1 MAALPADYFMSRLDA
16 ILIAALIAVFLLS
29 AQARIPAGPYS
40 YDESDY
46 MHASSL
52 GFWANCWDT
61 PARSI
66 WEFVRTGLH
75 YGADERRRVDLSMHA
90 RSVDDVNFY
99 RHWHGPLYTYF
110 LTLASPWHH
119 DEQAM
124 RGLTLLFPVAT
135 FLLIYAG
142 AFWLLG
148 PQLARPSAIAAGGL
162 FLCSYPTLM
171 SAEIAPH
178 QLFVLCSAASLL
190 AAAKA
195 LQTGERPHWYTAVA
209 LAGITFATLGVALVL
224 VPVLGLV
231 AWIERRRL
239 KLDWTFALRS
249 VGVFLG
255 ALLVV
260 WPAAILKLSL
270 LKTYMFMVY
279 LALFRRAPWGE
290 TSFLDT
296 WRVRL
301 FSSPVDWLLVAAALV
316 VYWRWTSL
324 PERRVTLPILT
335 FGLLMLVALLR
346 MKTEGVRYLTPFLP
360 ALQVFAGFTLGA
372 ALTIWRSRARHAALA
387 ALCAVI
393 GWNTARQV
401 AAHPMRTDPRPA
413 AVLAAIR
420 AQGLAEKTLLVP
432 QGDVP
437 VIHYYFPRTQLKG
450 YLEESSIPVELAECR
465 CDAVLYPGYPVRLPA
480 ADSTIAAPK

>member
-1 MAALPADYFMSRLDA
+1 MSRLDA
-16 ILIAALIAVFLLS
+16 ILIAALIAVFLLF

-46 MHASSL
+46 MHAASL
-52 GFWANCWDT
+52 GFWANYSDT

-75 YGADERRRVDLSMHA
+75 YGTDEKLRVDLSMHA

-110 LTLASPWHH
+110 LTLASPWRHN
-119 DEQAM
+119 EQAM
-124 RGLTLLFPVAT
+124 RALTLLFPVAT

-142 AFWLLG
+142 AFWLFG
-148 PQLARPSAIAAGGL
+148 ARLARAAAIAAGSL

-178 QLFVLCSAASLL
+178 QLFVLCSTATLL
-190 AAAKA
+190 VAAKA
-195 LQTGERPHWYTAVA
+195 LQTGARRHWYTAVA
-209 LAGITFATLGVALVL
+209 LGGATFATLGVAFVL

-239 KLDWTFALRS
+239 ALDWVFAWRS

-290 TSFLDT
+290 TTFLDT

-301 FSSPVDWLLVAAALV
+301 FSSPLDWLLVAAALV
-316 VYWRWTSL
+316 VYWRSRCL
-324 PERRVTLPILT
+324 PERRAALPWLA
-335 FGLLMLVALLR
+335 FGGLMLVTLLR
-346 MKTEGVRYLTPFLP
+346 MKAEGVRYLTPFLP
-360 ALQVFAGFTLGA
+360 ALQVFAGFTLGV
-372 ALTIWRSRARHAALA
+372 ALTMWRSRARHAALA
-387 ALCAVI
+387 ALCALI

-401 AAHPMRTDPRPA
+401 AAHPPRVDPRPA

-420 AQGLAEKTLLVP
+420 AQGLAEKALLVP
-432 QGDVP
+432 QNDVP
-437 VIHYYFPRTQLKG
+437 VVHYYFPRAQLKG
-450 YLEESSIPVELAECR
+450 YLDESGIAAELASR
-465 CDAVLYPGYPVRLPA
+465 RYDAVLHPGYPVRLPA
-480 ADSTIAAPK
+480 PDSTTAAPK